1 MYQYTFSLLML
12 VSVFLFNFPEKGI
25 GQEILKDTI
34 STSEKNTIQKN
45 NSLILSGKYKLKYS
59 NTLKNRKWK
68 PAKSV
73 GLDFVPNTYLY
84 VIEMLIFN
92 SELSEV
98 KLCTVSS
105 TTGLPN
111 PEIGSYHFN
120 IKGKELTVFYGTEN
134 FNVKYLI
141 VRFTKSRLILE
152 DPVTKIQ
159 WAFYKD

>member
-1 MYQYTFSLLML
+1 MYQYTFRLLLL
-12 VSVFLFNFPEKGI
+12 VIFFLFNFPKKGI

-34 STSEKNTIQKN
+34 STSEKNNIQKN

-84 VIEMLIFN
+84 GVEMLVFN

-105 TTGLPN
+105 ISGLPN
-111 PEIGSYHFN
+111 PEIGSYHFD
-120 IKGKELTVFYGTEN
+120 IKGKELTVFYGDKN
-134 FNVKYLI
+134 IKYLI
-141 VRFTKSRLILE
+141 VRRTKSRIVLE
-152 DPVTKIQ
+152 DLVTKRR